1 MEHESL
7 LRTQCNIPRDQ
18 SFLSLGEV
26 GRGEKFWGSHGFRVG
41 MKGGGG
47 REGGHRVIQSLM
59 SRSGKLFISGM
70 TSRVIGNS

>member
-18 SFLSLGEV
+18 SFLSLGEG

-47 REGGHRVIQSLM
+47 EREVIE
-59 SRSGKLFISGM
+59 
-70 TSRVIGNS
+70 

>member
-7 LRTQCNIPRDQ
+7 LRTQCNIPRYQ
-18 SFLSLGEV
+18 SFLSLGKG
-26 GRGEKFWGSHGFRVG
+26 GRGEKFWGSHGFRGG
-41 MKGGGG
+41 MKGGG

-70 TSRVIGNS
+70 TSRAIGNS